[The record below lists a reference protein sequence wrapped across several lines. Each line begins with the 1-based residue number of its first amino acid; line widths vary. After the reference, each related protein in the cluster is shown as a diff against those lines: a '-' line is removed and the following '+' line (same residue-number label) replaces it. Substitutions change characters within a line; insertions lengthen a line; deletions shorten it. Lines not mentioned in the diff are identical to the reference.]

1 MLKHSQLRD
10 RCTTLVVIML
20 NVYIDIELFIETY
33 NPSYGDSNFQKA
45 EDLSTLANA
54 SAGFFAAFFS
64 SFTLCPTELI
74 KCRLQAM
81 REVQMQSVTKSGHH
95 QMVCMNRSILRTYFK
110 AYSIMN
116 PICFLYL

>member
-1 MLKHSQLRD
+1 MA
-10 RCTTLVVIML
+10 IA
-20 NVYIDIELFIETY
+20 
-33 NPSYGDSNFQKA
+33 NFQKA
-45 EDLSTLANA
+45 EDLSALANA

-95 QMVCMNRSILRTYFK
+95 QMVCMNSSVL
-110 AYSIMN
+110 SV
-116 PICFLYL
+116 L